1 LIASWEIT
9 SGYNQYG
16 FRQRTPTLL
25 DVQDLQKQ
33 IGANIR
39 ALRLKRKLSQDI
51 FAERSGL
58 HRAHV
63 GEIERGESNVTIQT
77 LKIIED
83 GLGVRIVDLVRNL

>member
-1 LIASWEIT
+1 MS

-16 FRQRTPTLL
+16 FGQSIKTLL
-25 DVQDLQKQ
+25 DVQDIQKQ
-33 IGANIR
+33 VGANVR
-39 ALRLKRKLSQDI
+39 ALRRKRKLSQDV

-77 LKIIED
+77 LKIIAD
-83 GLGVRIVDLVRNL
+83 TLGVKIVDLVRNV

>member
-1 LIASWEIT
+1 LY

-16 FRQRTPTLL
+16 SGQSKPRLP
-25 DVQDLQKQ
+25 DVQDIQAQLGKTV
-33 IGANIR
+33 R
-39 ALRLKRKLSQDI
+39 AFRLKRRLSQDV

-77 LKIIED
+77 LKIIAD
-83 GLGVRIVDLVRNL
+83 TLGVRIRDLVEKL